1 MNKMMKRLM
10 AILLACAMVVPQS
23 IQATAAEEPK
33 NSTISKPQ
41 EIKVVEVQRP
51 YSLKEKKASA
61 DYNGDE
67 FELYM
72 EIEERIKEALLKGE
86 EEVEIYDLALHMDDE
101 RYEIGYL
108 YAYSP
113 YLMGVTIEGAFSYK
127 DDSTHYAGL
136 IFTNAMSVADTK
148 AYFAYIDKELASI
161 KNVVAEGKDVETKA
175 LILHDYIAKTYE
187 YDVEFIYANDKVGD
201 SFTSGGLLKN
211 RIGVCQAYAYLY
223 MYVLNLFDI
232 PCTTVGS
239 EAMNHMWNLVSIN
252 GKYYHVDI
260 TWDDPTPD
268 LLGCVEHSHFL
279 LSDDEIQNMEKP
291 HYDWKDKGIKCS
303 SPYPSE
309 SAYWIKANSA
319 IARNDNIVYMIK
331 ERKIVSRNLLTKKES
346 TLYTFSN
353 WRIYGNDVATYS
365 ASFAGMELVDNLLYF
380 NTDDKIYRLDTSL
393 AKDNLTCIYELPE
406 STPGYIYGMRIE
418 TQEFACM
425 IRKDFND
432 FVTVQYH
439 DLGLPF
445 LHGDDGDVNSDGIT
459 NLKDYMHMKRYVKKQ
474 LARRY
479 MAVDSDLTGDSKVN
493 AYDLTI
499 LSKMLCEVQD
509 R

>member
-1 MNKMMKRLM
+1 MMKRIM
-10 AILLACAMVVPQS
+10 AILLACAMVLPQGM
-23 IQATAAEEPK
+23 QVTAAEEPK
-33 NSTISKPQ
+33 KSVISMSQ
-41 EIKVVEVQRP
+41 EIEAVEMPRP
-51 YSLKEKKASA
+51 YSLKEKKASE

-72 EIEERIKEALLKGE
+72 EIEERIKEALLEGTTRALFD
-86 EEVEIYDLALHMDDE
+86 DLAVRMDDK
-101 RYEIGYL
+101 RYELGNI

-113 YLMGVTIEGAFSYK
+113 YLMGVADIQAICYS
-127 DDSTHYAGL
+127 DDSAHYAGL
-136 IFTNAMSVADTK
+136 KFTNLMSVAETK
-148 AYFAYIDKELASI
+148 AYFAYVDKELASI
-161 KNVVAEGKDVETKA
+161 ENVVAEGKDVETKA

-187 YDVEFIYANDKVGD
+187 YDVEFIYANNKVKD
-201 SFTSGGLLKN
+201 SYTSGGLLKN

-232 PCTTVGS
+232 PCTTVSS
-239 EAMNHMWNLVSIN
+239 EAMNHMWNLIPID

-268 LLGCVEHSHFL
+268 LLGCVEHTYFL
-279 LSDDEIQNMEKP
+279 LSDQQIQGLKNP
-291 HYDWKDKGIKCS
+291 HNDWEDKGIKCS
-303 SPYPSE
+303 VAYPFHK
-309 SAYWIKANSA
+309 AYWTSANSA
-319 IARNDNIVYMIK
+319 IARNGNTVYMIK
-331 ERKIVSRNLLTKKES
+331 DQKIVSQNLATKKES
-346 TLYTFSN
+346 TLYTLSD
-353 WRIYGNDVATYS
+353 WRVYGREGATYN
-365 ASFAGMELVDNLLYF
+365 ASFAGMELVDNFLYF

-393 AKDNLTCIYELPE
+393 GKNNLTCIYEL
-406 STPGYIYGMRIE
+406 SKNTPGYIYGMRIE

-425 IRKDFND
+425 IRENLN
-432 FVTVQYH
+432 VSATVQYY

-445 LHGDDGDVNSDGIT
+445 LHGDNGDANSDGVT

-479 MAVDSDLTGDSKVN
+479 MAIDSDLTGDSKVN
-493 AYDLTI
+493 ADDLTV